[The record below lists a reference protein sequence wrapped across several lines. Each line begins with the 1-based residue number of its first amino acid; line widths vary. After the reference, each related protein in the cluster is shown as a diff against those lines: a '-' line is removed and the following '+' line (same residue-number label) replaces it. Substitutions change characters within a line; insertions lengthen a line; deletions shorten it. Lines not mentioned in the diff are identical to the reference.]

1 MMGVGFYSVTQKNDY
16 TEFTNSATDP
26 GALIVA
32 VGCIIFF
39 VSFAG
44 SIGVLRENTTL
55 LRIYEVFIIIVV
67 ILEFIGG
74 ILGFAFW
81 PEIKES
87 LDTQV
92 KKMITKYPYDVD
104 LKNAIDLVQE
114 RLECCGSLNYHD
126 WDLNRYYR
134 CYVNPPKPIQHCS
147 VPFSCCRIKEKQ
159 RRNYQCGYQMRSPDR
174 HRLSAKEFV
183 YTRGCLSILEHYF
196 KDNLVLV
203 AAVAIGFLLPEVIG
217 IVLTHFFIDNIKER
231 IDKIYEEQEFESRP
245 PKPAG
250 PSQATGF
257 L

>member
-1 MMGVGFYSVTQKNDY
+1 MMGVGFYSVTQKNEY
-16 TEFTNSATDP
+16 TEFTSTSTDP

-32 VGCIIFF
+32 IGFIIFF

-44 SIGVLRENTTL
+44 TIGALRENTTL
-55 LRIYEVFIIIVV
+55 LRIYEVFIVIVV
-67 ILEFIGG
+67 ILQFIGG
-74 ILGFAFW
+74 ILGLAFW
-81 PEIKES
+81 PEVKES

-126 WDLNRYYR
+126 WNLNRYYR
-134 CYVNPPKPIQHCS
+134 CYVREPKPIQHCS
-147 VPFSCCRIKEKQ
+147 VPFSCCHIEEKQ
-159 RRNYQCGYQMRSPDR
+159 RLNYQCGYQMRSPER
-174 HRLSAKEFV
+174 HRLRAKQYV
-183 YTRGCLSILEHYF
+183 YTRGCLNVLENYF

-203 AAVAIGFLLPEVIG
+203 GAVAIAFLLPEIIG
-217 IVLTHFFIDNIKER
+217 IVLTHLFIKDIKDR
-231 IDKIYEEQEFESRP
+231 IDKLYEDEGFQNRP

>member
-1 MMGVGFYSVTQKNDY
+1 MMGVGFYSVTQKNEY
-16 TEFTNSATDP
+16 TEFTSTSTDP

-32 VGCIIFF
+32 IGFIIFF

-44 SIGVLRENTTL
+44 TIGALRENTTL
-55 LRIYEVFIIIVV
+55 LRIYEVFIVV
-67 ILEFIGG
+67 VFILQFIGG
-74 ILGFAFW
+74 ILGLAFW
-81 PEIKES
+81 PEVKES

-134 CYVNPPKPIQHCS
+134 CYVRDPKPIQHCS
-147 VPFSCCRIKEKQ
+147 VPFSCCHIEEQQ
-159 RRNYQCGYQMRSPDR
+159 RLNYQCGYQMRSPDR
-174 HRLSAKEFV
+174 HRLVAKQDV
-183 YTRGCLSILEHYF
+183 YTRGCLNVLENYF

-203 AAVAIGFLLPEVIG
+203 GAVAIAFLLPEIIG
-217 IVLTHFFIDNIKER
+217 IVVTHVFIKGIKDR
-231 IDKIYEEQEFESRP
+231 IDKLYEDQGFESRP